1 MQKYNKNTDKR
12 LSTSKF
18 ILYFASLIYL
28 MTWCVAVY
36 SWFADGSFPDEI
48 IRYSSALFGVAF
60 GTYCC
65 KSAYEH
71 KADRECEALIQKS
84 KFRRLP

>member
-1 MQKYNKNTDKR
+1 MHKYGKGEVKR

-18 ILYFASLIYL
+18 ILYFASMIYL
-28 MTWCVAVY
+28 LTWCVAAY
-36 SWFADGSFPDEI
+36 SWATDGTFPDELV
-48 IRYSSALFGVAF
+48 RYTSALFGVAF

-71 KADRECEALIQKS
+71 KADRECEASIQRS
-84 KFRRLP
+84 TYRRHL